1 MEETNE
7 QYFDRLAKGTG
18 REMTPGFREW
28 MLDTMEELG
37 ERPSDSEISMMHL
50 AYQAGM
56 EQGREGYERFASLV
70 LDEATNAR
78 AWHST
83 KGMKPALTPPM
94 SLSYA
99 LSLLRDARHC
109 GIDVDALIDKARRK

>member
-18 REMTPGFREW
+18 RETTPEFREW
-28 MLDTMEELG
+28 ILDSMEELL
-37 ERPSDSEISMMHL
+37 ERPSDAEISMMHL
-50 AYQAGM
+50 AYMAGR
-56 EQGREGYERFASLV
+56 EQGQEGYERFVFLV
-70 LDEATNAR
+70 LEEATNAS

-94 SLSYA
+94 SLSCA

-109 GIDVDALIDKARRK
+109 GINVEELIEKGRAK